1 MCEGTRLLVPCMAL
15 LLLAL
20 ALSCSATLNC
30 KGPTYPSGSRCCNE
44 CQPGYGMESR
54 CDDSG
59 DTVCQ
64 LCKPG
69 YYNEAFNYEACRP
82 CTQCNER
89 SGSES
94 VQSCTPTRD
103 TVCHCRP
110 GTQPQGGYKPGVDCA
125 PCPPGHFSPGH
136 NQACKPWT
144 DCTST
149 GKRTLQP
156 ASNSSDAVCEDR
168 SPPATTLLWST
179 QHLPA
184 LPTPAQPTTAQ
195 PGASQR
201 PPEAP
206 TGPPRGKEPG
216 LTPSRPCAGCHPGP
230 EPGPGPAECH
240 GCCASPNP
248 VPPGLEAAT
257 HCPEAPW
264 GQQLPDPHPRG
275 ACRRVLC
282 PGQGLN
288 GASAPSPSRI
298 QKVLAG
304 PSRCHCSLNPC
315 VPSAPF

>member
-1 MCEGTRLLVPCMAL
+1 MAL

-168 SPPATTLLWST
+168 SPPATTLVWT
-179 QHLPA
+179 
-184 LPTPAQPTTAQ
+184 
-195 PGASQR
+195 SQR

-216 LTPSRPCAGCHPGP
+216 LTPSRTSSQPVLSPT
-230 EPGPGPAECH
+230 GPALAAIL
-240 GCCASPNP
+240 GLSLGLGLLSAMAAVLVLILYRQAWRPP
-248 VPPGLEAAT
+248 PTALKPPGGNSFRT
-257 HCPEAPW
+257 P
-264 GQQLPDPHPRG
+264 
-275 ACRRVLC
+275 
-282 PGQGLN
+282 
-288 GASAPSPSRI
+288 I
-298 QKVLAG
+298 QEEHADEYSVLAK
-304 PSRCHCSLNPC
+304 
-315 VPSAPF
+315 V

>member
-206 TGPPRGKEPG
+206 TGPPRVLSP
-216 LTPSRPCAGCHPGP
+216 T
-230 EPGPGPAECH
+230 GPALAAIL
-240 GCCASPNP
+240 GLSLGLGLLSAMAAVLVLILYRQAWRPP
-248 VPPGLEAAT
+248 PTALKPPGGNSFRT
-257 HCPEAPW
+257 P
-264 GQQLPDPHPRG
+264 
-275 ACRRVLC
+275 
-282 PGQGLN
+282 
-288 GASAPSPSRI
+288 I
-298 QKVLAG
+298 QEEHADEYSVLAK
-304 PSRCHCSLNPC
+304 
-315 VPSAPF
+315 V